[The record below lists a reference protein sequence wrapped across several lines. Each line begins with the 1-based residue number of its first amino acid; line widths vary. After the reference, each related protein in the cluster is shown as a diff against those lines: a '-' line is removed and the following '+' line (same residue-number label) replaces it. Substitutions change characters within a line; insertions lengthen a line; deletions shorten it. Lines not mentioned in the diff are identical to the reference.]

1 MQHLLYLIF
10 RENLFKGV
18 NDVKNTS
25 NYSDLATYGLTKIG
39 RKFIHEYSGIEFI
52 YVQGGVF

>member
-1 MQHLLYLIF
+1 M
-10 RENLFKGV
+10 
-18 NDVKNTS
+18 KNTS